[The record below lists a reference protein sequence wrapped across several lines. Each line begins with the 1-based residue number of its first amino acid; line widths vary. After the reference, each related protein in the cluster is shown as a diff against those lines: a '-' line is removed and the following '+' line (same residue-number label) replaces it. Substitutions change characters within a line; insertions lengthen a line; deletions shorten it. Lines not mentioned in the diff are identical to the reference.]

1 MKKFIAVLI
10 ALFMLSSIA
19 YAVKLTSSPKSKT
32 KTTVTATV
40 EAKEKAKEKAQAKKE
55 EKVAKAK
62 SMKEVKKMSED
73 KKKELDKE
81 LEGKGA
87 AEREVLG
94 KQNRVRIAVHTLLA
108 MEGMEGGIGPEVSK
122 IARDFNNSS
131 KKTEASEI
139 KIKEKSPFY
148 RFFTGGEKESAQVL
162 LAEVKSNEERIAKL
176 KKLRDKISPKKKEI
190 RDKISEQINII
201 GEEQSRLAKL
211 AESESKAR
219 GLFGK

>member
-40 EAKEKAKEKAQAKKE
+40 EAKEKGKDKAGAKHE

-94 KQNRVRIAVHTLLA
+94 KQNRVRLAVHTLLA

-131 KKTEASEI
+131 KKTEASEV

-148 RFFTGGEKESAQVL
+148 RFFTGGEKESAQVI
-162 LAEVKSNEERIAKL
+162 LAEVKGNEERIAKL

-190 RDKISEQINII
+190 RDGVSEQINII
-201 GEEQSRLAKL
+201 EEEQGRLKNL
-211 AESESKAR
+211 AESESKAK